1 MKINGREFNEAFCR
15 RFTPERLRKVYNGE
29 SVETLDSLI
38 AALYPKAEPVAE
50 QPQEKEVKKVR
61 KKKEA

>member
-1 MKINGREFNEAFCR
+1 MKVNGREFNEAFCR

-29 SVETLDSLI
+29 SEETLNSLI
-38 AALYPKAEPVAE
+38 AALYPKVEPVAE
-50 QPQEKEVKKVR
+50 QPLEKEKKAR

>member
-29 SVETLDSLI
+29 SEETLDSLI
-38 AALYPKAEPVAE
+38 AALYPKTEPVAE
-50 QPQEKEVKKVR
+50 QPQEKEKKAR

>member
-29 SVETLDSLI
+29 SEETLDSLI
-38 AALYPKAEPVAE
+38 AALYPKAEPVAD
-50 QPQEKEVKKVR
+50 QPQEKEKKAR

>member
-29 SVETLDSLI
+29 SEETLNSLI
-38 AALYPKAEPVAE
+38 AALYPKAEPVAD
-50 QPQEKEVKKVR
+50 QPQEKEKKAR